1 MPRRR
6 SAALGV
12 HRRAAEVARR
22 SPTWRFS
29 GPGRYLLW
37 AGDSLGAR
45 KAEAKRLL
53 LPAGR
58 QYGQFERSLIAER
71 VRAGMVRAKKQGRR
85 LGRPEKLN
93 GDLDALIPL
102 IATGALSQR
111 AAARR
116 LGVSVSTLSRSLLRK
131 GHPVS
136 QPRPVVGA
144 SSGNVVAP
152 GGSAAQASPA

>member
-1 MPRRR
+1 
-6 SAALGV
+6 
-12 HRRAAEVARR
+12 
-22 SPTWRFS
+22 
-29 GPGRYLLW
+29 
-37 AGDSLGAR
+37 
-45 KAEAKRLL
+45 

-144 SSGNVVAP
+144 SSGNVLAP